1 MRQQRG
7 VPEALVVHELVGLGG
22 LQLPVEEEH
31 LAEGPR
37 VDEPDLLEVRLA
49 RMPIFVLTSFLTLG

>member
-1 MRQQRG
+1 M
-7 VPEALVVHELVGLGG
+7 VHELVGLGG